1 MGKNRYCFTSFH
13 LTFNSVHFIGKY
25 PGMTF
30 HDPPTDLFSQVNF
43 YHGAKVTVA
52 GILKMNYFSSRQFVF
67 IIALAVLLTTLPLQ
81 SIFKKM
87 RQKDMKEAN
96 ERAKMQ
102 NAEEPEVGINA
113 DENMSGTTHLSE
125 PVTDEPELETL
136 RNELG
141 EMKDKFIRKVAE
153 FENFKK
159 RSLKERM
166 ELIQTAGKEVIV
178 DMLEVLDDCERAE
191 KQMSTLDEKAK
202 EGVMLVFNKLKSLLT
217 AKGLKPMETIN
228 KEFDPDIHE
237 AITEIPAPTEGQKG
251 KVIDEI
257 QKGYY
262 LNDKIIRYAKVVV
275 GK

>member
-1 MGKNRYCFTSFH
+1 
-13 LTFNSVHFIGKY
+13 
-25 PGMTF
+25 
-30 HDPPTDLFSQVNF
+30 
-43 YHGAKVTVA
+43 
-52 GILKMNYFSSRQFVF
+52 MNYFSPRQFVF

-81 SIFKKM
+81 SILKKM

-102 NAEEPEVGINA
+102 NREEPEVGINA
-113 DENMSGTTHLSE
+113 DENMGGTTHLSE

-159 RSLKERM
+159 RSSKERI
-166 ELIQTAGKEVIV
+166 ELIQTAGKEVII

-217 AKGLKPMETIN
+217 AKGLKSMETIN
-228 KEFDPDIHE
+228 KEFNPDIHE
-237 AITEIPAPTEGQKG
+237 AITEIPAPTEDLKG